1 MLIGV
6 LVGFTSTQSM
16 WVNVFFVVTDCALV
30 AITFYDNR
38 NRQQSRKIIG
48 MTMWIIPI
56 ITLLYNGI
64 ARLVNMGADME
75 NLFMAVIYYGT
86 GLLFM
91 IIGNYLPKVKQGAK
105 GRKIVVGNAEKKLF
119 SAFLINYSI
128 FLI

>member
-1 MLIGV
+1 ML
-6 LVGFTSTQSM
+6 
-16 WVNVFFVVTDCALV
+16 
-30 AITFYDNR
+30 
-38 NRQQSRKIIG
+38 
-48 MTMWIIPI
+48 WIIPI

-91 IIGNYLPKVKQGAK
+91 IIGNYLPKVKQGVK
-105 GRKIVVGNAEKKLF
+105 GKKIVVGNAEKKLF
-119 SAFLINYSI
+119 SAFLTNYSI

>member
-1 MLIGV
+1 MLSERKYSLWYLRQNV
-6 LVGFTSTQSM
+6 LTVPVHLSEPPHSRAGC
-16 WVNVFFVVTDCALV
+16 WCRCAVTGE
-30 AITFYDNR
+30 
-38 NRQQSRKIIG
+38 S
-48 MTMWIIPI
+48 
-56 ITLLYNGI
+56 
-64 ARLVNMGADME
+64 E

-119 SAFLINYSI
+119 SAFLINYSV